1 MDISHV
7 LDPLNSD
14 QREAVGAPAGNMLV
28 LAGAGS
34 GKTRVLVHR
43 IAWYIETGQSSPYSI
58 MAVTFTNKAAA
69 EMRTR
74 IENLLGQSIRGMW
87 VGTFHGL
94 AHRLLRAHWQEA
106 GLPQSFQI
114 IDSEDQYRMIR
125 RLIRSMMIDES
136 QFPPREAQWFIS
148 ARKDEGLRPEHI
160 DDHGDATI
168 AQMVQIYKTYQE
180 ACERSG
186 LVDFAELL
194 LRTFEL
200 FREQG
205 AIREHYQHRFKHVL
219 VDEFQ
224 DTNTLQYSW
233 LRLLVGEDST
243 LFAVGDDD
251 QCLAE
256 DTQVTMSDGSEK
268 KIQDVAVGETVMSS
282 FGAGDFRP
290 AKVTDRFQRSRVG
303 KMVTIKLRSG
313 KMLQSTPEH
322 THFAGYLLG
331 ETPQQYFLYL
341 MYKEGIGY
349 RLGTSQVYTNGQAK
363 PVLGFK
369 QRALQERADALWI
382 IRTHASENEA
392 RMDETISSLKYGLP
406 TLPFVPRKGKA
417 KNGLVHDGQ
426 YIERVFKSINTE
438 QAALSLLEDVGL
450 DVEFPHH
457 LPQSRD
463 SKRRNIVIT
472 LCGDRRGAN
481 PMHRI
486 SIVGND
492 DEGRRILES
501 LDCNVRPAKADS
513 NSWRYETVRA
523 DFGELMVIAKRIKQ
537 ALGAKFILNGH
548 ILERSLP
555 FIKAAFM
562 RPGMAMVNAAAEFD
576 IVEEVVIENVETEIY
591 DLNIERTHNFIANG
605 LVTHNSIY
613 SWRGARVENM
623 QAFERDFDDTKLL
636 KLEQNYRSTA
646 TILKAAN
653 KLIANNNARLGKDL
667 WTDGEDGDRIGVYM
681 AYNETDEARY
691 VIDQIR
697 QAPEQGK
704 EFNDYAILYRVSA
717 QSRVIEEA
725 LMQARIP
732 YRVYGGMRF
741 YERAE
746 IKDALAYVRLARF
759 KDDDASFERIIN
771 TPTRGIG
778 NRTVEEL
785 RVTARRDNCSLWK
798 AAQHIVEHKL
808 MSARALNALE
818 HFVNLIQKMTAAE
831 SEATLNEHVDQ
842 VIQLSGL
849 IEHFKKEK
857 GEKGLARVEN
867 LEELVT
873 AAGEFEIGDDEELA
887 EMDALSAF
895 MAHAALESGETQAG
909 DSSDCVHMM
918 TLHSAK
924 GLEFPDVYLV
934 GMEEG
939 LFPHQRSS
947 EDLVQLEE
955 ERRLCY
961 VGITR
966 AKQTLTLTHAQHRR
980 MHGSDYYPSPSRFI
994 DEIPNELLNDIR
1006 LGGNVTESLFS
1017 KSDVQPSNN
1026 DGSLSLGQ
1034 RVSHAKF
1041 GEGIVLNLEGSG
1053 GHMRIQVNFEQ
1064 AGSKWLVASYANLQP
1079 A

>member
-1 MDISHV
+1 MVLRTIRSMDISHV
-7 LDPLNSD
+7 LDPLNTD
-14 QREAVGAPAGNMLV
+14 QREAVGAPTGHMLV

-43 IAWYIETGQSSPYSI
+43 IAWYIETGQASPYSV

-87 VGTFHGL
+87 VGTFHSL

-114 IDSEDQYRMIR
+114 IDSEDQFRMIR

-136 QFPPREAQWFIS
+136 QYPPREAQWYIN

-160 DDHGDATI
+160 DDHGDVTI
-168 AQMVQIYKTYQE
+168 AQMVQIYKAYQD

-205 AIREHYQHRFKHVL
+205 AVREHYQHRFKHVL

-233 LRLLVGEDST
+233 LRLLVGKDST

-251 QCLAE
+251 Q
-256 DTQVTMSDGSEK
+256 
-268 KIQDVAVGETVMSS
+268 
-282 FGAGDFRP
+282 
-290 AKVTDRFQRSRVG
+290 
-303 KMVTIKLRSG
+303 
-313 KMLQSTPEH
+313 
-322 THFAGYLLG
+322 
-331 ETPQQYFLYL
+331 
-341 MYKEGIGY
+341 
-349 RLGTSQVYTNGQAK
+349 
-363 PVLGFK
+363 
-369 QRALQERADALWI
+369 
-382 IRTHASENEA
+382 
-392 RMDETISSLKYGLP
+392 
-406 TLPFVPRKGKA
+406 
-417 KNGLVHDGQ
+417 
-426 YIERVFKSINTE
+426 
-438 QAALSLLEDVGL
+438 
-450 DVEFPHH
+450 
-457 LPQSRD
+457 
-463 SKRRNIVIT
+463 
-472 LCGDRRGAN
+472 
-481 PMHRI
+481 
-486 SIVGND
+486 
-492 DEGRRILES
+492 
-501 LDCNVRPAKADS
+501 
-513 NSWRYETVRA
+513 
-523 DFGELMVIAKRIKQ
+523 
-537 ALGAKFILNGH
+537 
-548 ILERSLP
+548 
-555 FIKAAFM
+555 
-562 RPGMAMVNAAAEFD
+562 
-576 IVEEVVIENVETEIY
+576 
-591 DLNIERTHNFIANG
+591 
-605 LVTHNSIY
+605 SIY

-623 QAFERDFDDTKLL
+623 QAFERDFESSKLL

-697 QAPEQGK
+697 QAPDQGK

-818 HFVNLIQKMTAAE
+818 NFNILIQKMTAAE

-947 EDLVQLEE
+947 EDLAQLEE

-994 DEIPNELLNDIR
+994 DEIPSELLNDIR
-1006 LGGNVTESLFS
+1006 LGGSVTESLFS
-1017 KSDVQPSNN
+1017 KSEVSVTNS

-1034 RVSHAKF
+1034 RVTHAKF

>member
-7 LDPLNSD
+7 LDPLNSN
-14 QREAVGAPAGNMLV
+14 QREAVGAQAGNLLV

-43 IAWYIETGQSSPYSI
+43 IAWYIETGQASPYSI

-69 EMRTR
+69 EMRSR

-106 GLPQSFQI
+106 NLSQNFQI
-114 IDSEDQYRMIR
+114 LDSEDQYRTIR
-125 RLIRSMMIDES
+125 RLIRSMMLDES
-136 QFPPREAQWFIS
+136 QYPPREAQWFIN

-160 DDHGDATI
+160 DDHGDVTT

-233 LRLLVGEDST
+233 LRLLVGKDST

-251 QCLAE
+251 Q
-256 DTQVTMSDGSEK
+256 
-268 KIQDVAVGETVMSS
+268 
-282 FGAGDFRP
+282 
-290 AKVTDRFQRSRVG
+290 
-303 KMVTIKLRSG
+303 
-313 KMLQSTPEH
+313 
-322 THFAGYLLG
+322 
-331 ETPQQYFLYL
+331 
-341 MYKEGIGY
+341 
-349 RLGTSQVYTNGQAK
+349 
-363 PVLGFK
+363 
-369 QRALQERADALWI
+369 
-382 IRTHASENEA
+382 
-392 RMDETISSLKYGLP
+392 
-406 TLPFVPRKGKA
+406 
-417 KNGLVHDGQ
+417 
-426 YIERVFKSINTE
+426 
-438 QAALSLLEDVGL
+438 
-450 DVEFPHH
+450 
-457 LPQSRD
+457 
-463 SKRRNIVIT
+463 
-472 LCGDRRGAN
+472 
-481 PMHRI
+481 
-486 SIVGND
+486 
-492 DEGRRILES
+492 
-501 LDCNVRPAKADS
+501 
-513 NSWRYETVRA
+513 
-523 DFGELMVIAKRIKQ
+523 
-537 ALGAKFILNGH
+537 
-548 ILERSLP
+548 
-555 FIKAAFM
+555 
-562 RPGMAMVNAAAEFD
+562 
-576 IVEEVVIENVETEIY
+576 
-591 DLNIERTHNFIANG
+591 
-605 LVTHNSIY
+605 SIY

-623 QAFERDFDDTKLL
+623 QAFERDFHDTKLL

-653 KLIANNNARLGKDL
+653 KLISNNNARLGKDL
-667 WTDGEDGDRIGVYM
+667 WTDGEDGDRIGIYM

-704 EFNDYAILYRVSA
+704 VFNDYAILYRVSA

-759 KDDDASFERIIN
+759 RDDDASFERIIN

-778 NRTVEEL
+778 NRTIEEL
-785 RVTARRDNCSLWK
+785 RATARRDNCSLWH
-798 AAQHIVEHKL
+798 AAQHVIEHKL
-808 MSARALNALE
+808 LSARAINALE
-818 HFVNLIQKMTAAE
+818 QFVSLIQRMSAAE
-831 SEATLNEHVDQ
+831 SESTLNEHVDQ
-842 VIQLSGL
+842 VIKLSGL

-947 EDLVQLEE
+947 EDLIQLEE

-966 AKQTLTLTHAQHRR
+966 AKKTLTLTHAQHRR
-980 MHGSDYYPSPSRFI
+980 MHGSDYYPQPSRFI
-994 DEIPNELLNDIR
+994 DEIPSELLNDIR
-1006 LGGNVTESLFS
+1006 LGGSVTESLFS
-1017 KSDVQPSNN
+1017 KSYEKSSND

-1053 GHMRIQVNFEQ
+1053 GHMRIQVNFEH
-1064 AGSKWLVASYANLQP
+1064 AGCKWLVASYANLQP